1 MRSVHAF
8 AAILLLVACQGG
20 ESRGSAG
27 ASPAPDSG
35 TAARTASS
43 DWLLAP
49 DATDDAVHASDTEAA
64 LRARYGADNVTPA
77 RFEMGEGETSP
88 GTTIFPRDPRR
99 RLAVAWGDT
108 IARARPVRVRVDGD
122 STRWRVVPGVSIGT
136 RLSELERLNGRP
148 FNLLGFQF
156 DYAGTVDSWQG
167 GRLDSLWR
175 PAPGKR
181 HLVWLRLR
189 PDDAADG
196 ALESSVM
203 GDRVFSSAHPA
214 MRALD
219 PRVYDLFV
227 EPR

>member
-1 MRSVHAF
+1 VRAF
-8 AAILLLVACQGG
+8 PTILLALACQGG

-27 ASPAPDSG
+27 ASPPRNS
-35 TAARTASS
+35 TITTRTEPAT
-43 DWLLAP
+43 WLLAA
-49 DATDDAVHASDTEAA
+49 DSANDAVRASDTEAT
-64 LRARYGADNVTPA
+64 LRARYGVGNVAPA
-77 RFEMGEGETSP
+77 RFDVGEGEKVP
-88 GTTIFPRDPRR
+88 GATIYPRDPAR

-108 IARARPVRVRVDGD
+108 IARAHAIRVRVDGD
-122 STRWRVVPGVSIGT
+122 STRWTVFPGVSIGT

-148 FNLLGFQF
+148 FNLRGFQF

-175 PAPGKR
+175 PAAGRR

-189 PDDAADG
+189 PDSGADP
-196 ALESSVM
+196 ALQSRVA
-203 GDRVFSSAHPA
+203 GDKVFSSAHPA

-219 PRVYDLFV
+219 PRVYDLFI